1 MLFYEKKDIIRDGVG
16 GGLKKNLIQCNDRYL
31 FDAKTRLVE

>member
-1 MLFYEKKDIIRDGVG
+1 MKKKDIIRDGVGG